1 MSVYRTV
8 QTDFWKDPKIM
19 EDFTPEDKLFYLYL
33 LTNPNTT
40 QCGIYGITKKEMAF
54 QLGYSTETV
63 NALMDR
69 FITYHKLIDYHVET
83 RELVIFNWAKYN
95 FKRGGK
101 PAQDLIKS
109 ELAKVKHQPYIE
121 IVGKHVPIDGIRQ
134 VYESYYVS
142 YDESCHESHDESSDE
157 STHQSCN
164 ESEHESSNEELLNQ
178 AIPKENDESYH
189 ESYDESSEKNGQTET
204 KTKTESKTET
214 KPQPQQQEKER
225 PTNDAVVA
233 VQLSDVVAFFE
244 KNISTATPFVIGAL
258 EDMLEDASY
267 EAVRYALEEAVARER
282 RSLNYVKRIVDRCIA
297 QKLFTF
303 DLIRLEESRRQ
314 QRQGGTNPDA
324 KTPEWLEEEMRESRE
339 YVARKKAE
347 LEAEVPDDAELA
359 KLMSELKGG
368 ASA

>member
-19 EDFTPEDKLFYLYL
+19 EEFTPEDKLFYLYL

-69 FITYHKLIDYHVET
+69 FITYHKLIDYNVDT

-101 PAQDLIKS
+101 PVQDLIKS
-109 ELAKVKHQPYIE
+109 ELAKVKHQPYIK

-142 YDESCHESHDESSDE
+142 CHESYDESPDESN
-157 STHQSCN
+157 HQSCN
-164 ESEHESSNEELLNQ
+164 ESSSEESLNK
-178 AIPKENDESYH
+178 AITKKIDESYH

-204 KTKTESKTET
+204 KTKTETKAET
-214 KPQPQQQEKER
+214 KPQPQQKKEKL
-225 PTNDAVVA
+225 TNDAVVA

-244 KNISTATPFVIGAL
+244 KNISTATPFVIGEL

-267 EAVRYALEEAVARER
+267 ESVRYALEEAVARER

-303 DLIRLEESRRQ
+303 ELIRLEEGRRQ
-314 QRQGGTNPDA
+314 QRQAGTNPDA
-324 KTPEWLEEEMRESRE
+324 KTPEWLEEEERESRE
-339 YVARKKAE
+339 HAARKKEE
-347 LEAEVPDDAELA
+347 LEAEVPDDAELE
-359 KLMSELKGG
+359 KLMSEMKGG